1 MKYFLSWMS
10 AVLLAASA
18 NGEVLRLDAPS
29 QARAGI
35 ATRPVRERAFGA
47 SFRVVG
53 QVVRTP
59 GSMSTVK
66 SVLGGRVTEI
76 HVAPGDSV
84 REGQALLELHSH
96 ALHELQ
102 GKLLQNYEQ
111 LRFAESRVEAGKK
124 LFELDGISRLELQQ
138 REQQALAARLTFD
151 LARRELQDLG
161 ISEEECQ
168 RILEDSNPDTHL
180 PIRAPSDGV
189 VLELNVH
196 QHEWVQAFEPLVELG
211 NPNRLEIQLQIPPDQ
226 ASGVSMGDLVEFVPV
241 GRPETSGRARVISR
255 IPQVDPRTRT
265 VTVRAR
271 IEGVKERL
279 FPGVFVEGQLVHGE
293 SRTSPS
299 VPEAAV
305 TRLGSTDYIFV
316 RTGPETFEAR
326 PVNLGRFNGTRYEIL
341 EGVKSGEEVV
351 VKGVFFLKSV
361 LVKGS
366 SEG

>member
-1 MKYFLSWMS
+1 M
-10 AVLLAASA
+10 
-18 NGEVLRLDAPS
+18 
-29 QARAGI
+29 
-35 ATRPVRERAFGA
+35 
-47 SFRVVG
+47 
-53 QVVRTP
+53 
-59 GSMSTVK
+59 
-66 SVLGGRVTEI
+66 
-76 HVAPGDSV
+76 
-84 REGQALLELHSH
+84 
-96 ALHELQ
+96 
-102 GKLLQNYEQ
+102 
-111 LRFAESRVEAGKK
+111 
-124 LFELDGISRLELQQ
+124 
-138 REQQALAARLTFD
+138 
-151 LARRELQDLG
+151 RELQDLG